1 VSGRLDD
8 LIRAL
13 SQPSVY
19 PHNPKSVRVLQ
30 THISVVFIADE
41 FVYKIKK
48 PVNFGF
54 LDFTTLEKRRFFCR
68 QEVALNSRFSEGIY
82 LDVRAIYEGPNGL
95 NLHGD
100 GDEIEAAVLMR
111 YVPENRI
118 MLRMLEEER
127 ITPQILDRL
136 ADRLAYF
143 HSKAATG
150 PEISSFG
157 STEVIY
163 QNLRENFE
171 QTNAY
176 IGRTLDARTHEEV
189 SQLTM
194 RFLRTHDDLF
204 RERIREGFIRDC
216 HGDLHLDH
224 VVILDG
230 IMLYDCIEF
239 NDRFRYGDTAADL
252 AFLLMDLD
260 FRGYPAFSERIAK
273 RYAASSG
280 DHQILRLLPFY
291 KSYRAFVRGKVLG
304 FTLDE
309 PEISAVEKESA
320 RLMAGDYFRLALAY
334 LTPPPPPALVIVS
347 GLIGTGK
354 SYLAKRL
361 GTRLGVEPLRSD
373 NVRKEIHGLPRT
385 EHQLDKYGQGIY
397 RPKATERTYD
407 ALLAEA
413 RQRLKRRESV
423 VVDASFMRQR
433 HRQAARELASD
444 TNAVF
449 RLVECTCPDEI
460 VRQRLEKRLQDKNEP
475 SDATW
480 EIFPDQK
487 SRFETIGP
495 EEQQGHYVWDST
507 TDVDSFLASLIRDLM
522 YPK

>member
-1 VSGRLDD
+1 MSGRLDD

-13 SQPSVY
+13 SQPSIY

-41 FVYKIKK
+41 LVYKIKK

-54 LDFTTLEKRRFFCR
+54 LDFTTLGKRRFFCW
-68 QEVALNSRFSEGIY
+68 QEVELNSRFSEGIY
-82 LDVRAIYEGPNGL
+82 LGVAAIYEGPTGV
-95 NLHGD
+95 NLRGE
-100 GDEIEAAVLMR
+100 GEEIEAAVLMR
-111 YVPENRI
+111 HVPENRT
-118 MLRMLEEER
+118 MLKMLEEER
-127 ITPQILDRL
+127 ITPEILDRL

-143 HSKAATG
+143 HSKAETG
-150 PEISSFG
+150 PEVASFG
-157 STEVIY
+157 STEVIN
-163 QNLRENFE
+163 QNLKENFE
-171 QTNAY
+171 QTSAY
-176 IGRTLDARTHEEV
+176 IGRTLDAKTHEEV
-189 SQLTM
+189 SQLAVS
-194 RFLRTHDDLF
+194 FLRTHHDLF

-224 VVILDG
+224 VVIVDG

-239 NDRFRYGDTAADL
+239 NDRFRYSDTAADL

-260 FRGYPAFSERIAK
+260 FRGYPAFAQRIAK

-309 PEISAVEKESA
+309 PEISDAEKESA
-320 RLMAGDYFRLALAY
+320 RQMAGDYFRLALAY
-334 LTPPPPPALVIVS
+334 FKPPPPALIIVS

-354 SYLAKRL
+354 SYLAE
-361 GTRLGVEPLRSD
+361 RLGVRMGIDPLRSD
-373 NVRKEIHGLPRT
+373 QVRKEIHGMPPT

-397 RPKATERTYD
+397 RPDATERTYE

-413 RQRLKRRESV
+413 RQRLNRRESV
-423 VVDASFMRQR
+423 ILDASFMRYR

-444 TNAVF
+444 TSAVF
-449 RLVECTCPDEI
+449 RLLECTCLDEI
-460 VRQRLEKRLQDKNEP
+460 IRRRLEKRLQDTTNP

-480 EIFPDQK
+480 DIFPDQK
-487 SRFETIGP
+487 AEFEAIGP
-495 EEQQGHYVWDST
+495 EEQQGLRVWDST
-507 TDVDSFLASLIRDLM
+507 TNIDSFLASLVRDVM
-522 YPK
+522 SSQ